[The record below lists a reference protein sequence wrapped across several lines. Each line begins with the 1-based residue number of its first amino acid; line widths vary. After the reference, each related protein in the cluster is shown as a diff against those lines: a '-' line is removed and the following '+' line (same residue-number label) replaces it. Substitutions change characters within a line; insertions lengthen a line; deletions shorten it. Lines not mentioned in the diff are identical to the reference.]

1 MRLSR
6 VERKT
11 GETEI
16 VAELNLD
23 GSGISEVS
31 TGYRFLDHMVMTLS
45 KHSLIDIK
53 LRAVG
58 DLRHHTVEDCGITI
72 GQGISKAL
80 SDRAGIRRYGYS
92 IVPMDEAVAYAAV
105 DLVKRPK
112 SVVRFGARGNVI
124 EDTPISEIAHFLD
137 SLIISMEA
145 TAHVKALAGLD
156 DHHRVEACIKAFALA
171 LRMAVEPDPRRSG
184 IPSTKGMM

>member
-23 GSGISEVS
+23 GSGVSEVS
-31 TGYRFLDHMVMTLS
+31 TGYKFLDHMITTLS

-53 LRAVG
+53 VRAAG

-80 SDRAGIRRYGYS
+80 SDRTGIRRYGYS
-92 IVPMDEAVAYAAV
+92 IVPMDEALAYAAV

-112 SVVRFGARGNVI
+112 AVVRLGAQGSVI
-124 EDTPISEIAHFLD
+124 EDTPVSEIAHFLD

-145 TAHVKALAGLD
+145 TAHIKALAGLD